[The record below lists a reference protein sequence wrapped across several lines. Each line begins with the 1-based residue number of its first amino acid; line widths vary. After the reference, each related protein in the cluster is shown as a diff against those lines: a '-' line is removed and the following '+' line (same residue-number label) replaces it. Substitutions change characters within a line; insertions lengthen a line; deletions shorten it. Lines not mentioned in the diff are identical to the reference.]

1 MYPDLVP
8 RSTEFSDAGP
18 KSGEPDAGREV
29 GKAAPIEVQVANWE
43 VEQYRNNRMGS
54 PTVVLNVL
62 DGWGYVV

>member
-29 GKAAPIEVQVANWE
+29 GKAAPIEVQVAN
-43 VEQYRNNRMGS
+43 
-54 PTVVLNVL
+54 
-62 DGWGYVV
+62 